1 MNKRPTMEI
10 KTINS
15 RIKTITI
22 NLNGLFICNSKNDC
36 VMPAFNVVAAFVIS
50 QYLESLPDF
59 SFAKCRRILNI
70 TRLLPDISSR
80 ICNSF
85 DGSAVKT
92 IQIYKTNSLNH
103 SLNCR
108 IKTIQKTTHLENA

>member
-1 MNKRPTMEI
+1 MKAASICYEFSDDIFIYLQAAVVSNLLSKKERFGNVLMNKRQTMEI

-50 QYLESLPDF
+50 QYL
-59 SFAKCRRILNI
+59 
-70 TRLLPDISSR
+70 
-80 ICNSF
+80 
-85 DGSAVKT
+85 
-92 IQIYKTNSLNH
+92 
-103 SLNCR
+103 
-108 IKTIQKTTHLENA
+108 